1 MLIKEMTDSGL
12 KPRQILKRL
21 RQTNPDLLSTPK
33 HVYNIKAKLRHG
45 NVNVRR
51 FKTLRPCTS
60 LEGNSQPAI
69 TAESWRRRYP
79 LRNPNLIGGR
89 FVDSQSSTSIDVV
102 NPATQ
107 QVVSQVPL
115 STGEEFKAAVFAA
128 KRAFPLWRHTP
139 VTTRQRIMFKLQ
151 ELIQRDIVEVITIII
166 LDKLAF
172 AIATE
177 EGKTLKDAY
186 NEVQRGPEILDC
198 ARGEVLLQTGSLFQT
213 CQMASILLV
222 SESLLEFVQEY
233 ARPLLCCDTIVDIF
247 PAAISCGNTFILKPA
262 EKAPGACMILTELVM
277 EASLPNGV
285 LSIIHGT
292 YNIVDAISDD
302 DDIEVVSFVGSMLAQ
317 LYMRGRPFANKSKCA
332 KANMGAKNYAVVM
345 PDANVEA
352 TLNSLFAAG
361 FGAAGQRCATI
372 NNVVFVGGSDSWE
385 HKLVERAKVLKS
397 KCRNRT
403 WGRPRT
409 SNQQT
414 GAYETLISTPVGNLQ
429 LIKEQISKLTQAVID
444 SGAKLVLDGRQ
455 IAPFYEDNIATGHV
469 SSRDPGHL
477 RGNSRLRLKQGS
489 ELCFAGDLN
498 ANGKPGVHFY
508 TQVKTVT
515 QQWKE
520 FPNSEGGLP
529 TLTSNYPQSN
539 GGLSQG
545 LQALSYRSGDGDY
558 RSADG
563 VYQGLQSIEYQS
575 GDGASLGLQSRDF
588 SNGDGVHLALDPKD
602 FPACIGESL
611 GEHSRDIPSGNDIS
625 PIIPISM
632 DLIEH

>member
-1 MLIKEMTDSGL
+1 MSVQCSNGSAVCLVSSPYTN
-12 KPRQILKRL
+12 L
-21 RQTNPDLLSTPK
+21 RCSARSDHS
-33 HVYNIKAKLRHG
+33 
-45 NVNVRR
+45 R
-51 FKTLRPCTS
+51 FS
-60 LEGNSQPAI
+60 LE
-69 TAESWRRRYP
+69 
-79 LRNPNLIGGR
+79 
-89 FVDSQSSTSIDVV
+89 
-102 NPATQ
+102 
-107 QVVSQVPL
+107 VS
-115 STGEEFKAAVFAA
+115 
-128 KRAFPLWRHTP
+128 
-139 VTTRQRIMFKLQ
+139 
-151 ELIQRDIVEVITIII
+151 
-166 LDKLAF
+166 
-172 AIATE
+172 
-177 EGKTLKDAY
+177 
-186 NEVQRGPEILDC
+186 
-198 ARGEVLLQTGSLFQT
+198 
-213 CQMASILLV
+213 
-222 SESLLEFVQEY
+222 
-233 ARPLLCCDTIVDIF
+233 
-247 PAAISCGNTFILKPA
+247 
-262 EKAPGACMILTELVM
+262 
-277 EASLPNGV
+277 
-285 LSIIHGT
+285 
-292 YNIVDAISDD
+292 
-302 DDIEVVSFVGSMLAQ
+302 
-317 LYMRGRPFANKSKCA
+317 
-332 KANMGAKNYAVVM
+332 ANMGAKNYAVVM

-352 TLNSLFAAG
+352 TLNSLVAAG

-385 HKLVERAKVLKS
+385 DKLVERAKVLKS

-429 LIKEQISKLTQAVID
+429 LIKEHISKLTQAVID
-444 SGAKLVLDGRQ
+444 SGAKLVLYGRQ
-455 IAPFYEDNIATGHV
+455 IAGYLV
-469 SSRDPGHL
+469 SYNVYALSC
-477 RGNSRLRLKQGS
+477 NSSSEGITNRTDCNRKSNRVMFLVSTCS

-520 FPNSEGGLP
+520 FPSSEGGLP